1 MSKLKR
7 SKFNLSHYHL
17 LTADMGNLI
26 PIGVIDCLPGD
37 TFNMS
42 TKSFIR
48 VAPMLAPVMHP
59 IRVRIHHWFVPYR
72 LLWSDF
78 PDFITGGRDGLAKP
92 AMPKITIP
100 KPADGQEK
108 SLLNTLHDYMGL
120 PIDSLVD
127 DLSVSALPYRA
138 YNLIYNNFYRDED
151 LQDELPISYDSGAD
165 TLTNTQMQ
173 RVSWSKDYFTT
184 ARPWTQK
191 GAEIGVPVFSSS
203 SELKRYEVYQFEL
216 VYFDPN
222 GSPRTLSEN
231 FCYAGSINTG
241 FNSNW
246 YKASNLSNFVDWINH
261 GNNKERVGALLIPN
275 KDTGSFLEPNQTF
288 NTSTCI
294 ASISRYWSDSGC
306 VNIGIRYM
314 GMEYKETTAN
324 IQNEYAAVFGSFPSV
339 SACDT
344 GGDSGAGFTISGLK
358 YVFTI
363 TMGTSTTGQSGFMN
377 LNDLRLAAS
386 LQRFQEARAKWGSR
400 YIEYLQYYGI
410 NPSDKRLQLPEYL
423 GGGKSTIQ
431 ISEVLQ
437 TSPDQD
443 SYVGDMYGHGVS
455 SMKSNR
461 FRYFCEEHGVILS
474 LMSILPDNMY
484 QQGIDRFWLKDTKEE
499 LYIRELSNIGMQS
512 IYRGEIYPSS
522 KETIK
527 EPFGYQD
534 RYNEYRHMQSK
545 IHGDFRDT
553 LDYWHLARKFASPPF
568 LNSEFLK
575 CEPSKRIFAEQ
586 TSNEF
591 YVMAWH
597 QILAKRCMP
606 KKAKTF
612 LK

>member
-1 MSKLKR
+1 MSKLRR

-72 LLWSDF
+72 LLWSEF

-151 LQDELPISYDSGAD
+151 LQNELPISYDSGAD

-216 VYFDPN
+216 VYYDRN
-222 GSPRTLSEN
+222 GALISNPEACHRGVSDTP
-231 FCYAGSINTG
+231 T
-241 FNSNW
+241 FNPNW
-246 YKASNLSNFVDWINH
+246 YKASNLSNFVDWINE
-261 GNNKERVGALLIPN
+261 GNNKQNIGALLIPN
-275 KDTGSFLEPNQTF
+275 KDTGSFLEPNQKF
-288 NTSTCI
+288 NASTNI
-294 ASISRYWSDSGC
+294 LGSSGW
-306 VNIGIRYM
+306 NINVGIRYM

-324 IQNEYAAVFGSFPSV
+324 IQNEYAAIYGSFPS
-339 SACDT
+339 SAVCTVDYDVGNDGRQLINT
-344 GGDSGAGFTISGLK
+344 K

-363 TMGTSTTGQSGFMN
+363 TMGTTTTGQSGFMN

-499 LYIRELSNIGMQS
+499 LYIRELANIGMQS